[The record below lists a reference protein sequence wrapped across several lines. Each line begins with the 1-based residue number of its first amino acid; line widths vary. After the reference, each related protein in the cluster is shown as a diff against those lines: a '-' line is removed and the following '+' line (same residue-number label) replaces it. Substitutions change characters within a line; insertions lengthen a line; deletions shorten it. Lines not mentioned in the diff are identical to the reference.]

1 MTTIAAIQYE
11 DRVVIGADSQ
21 VTATRQFSHPRMA
34 KITERG
40 QYLIAGAGLS
50 SACDI
55 AQHIWI
61 PPKPTVDDRKDLYH
75 FMIAKVVPS
84 LKQSF
89 KDNDFKLEDD
99 KDEETRFSF
108 LIAIGGEVFDLA
120 DDFAV
125 SLDSSGHYA
134 IGSGSSLALGALAH
148 GATLEKALDIAA
160 SKDPYTSAPF
170 YFHEQVKR
178 G

>member
-1 MTTIAAIQYE
+1 MTTICAVQYE

-21 VTATRQFSHPRMA
+21 VTSNHKYWHPRMV
-34 KITERG
+34 KVSERG
-40 QYLIAGAGLS
+40 QYLIAGSGLS
-50 SACDI
+50 AACDI
-55 AQHIWI
+55 AQHIWT
-61 PPKPTVDDRKDLYH
+61 PPTPTATDKKDLYH

-84 LKQSF
+84 LKQCF

-99 KDEETRFSF
+99 KDDETRFAF
-108 LIAIGGEVFDLA
+108 LIAVGGEVFDVA
-120 DDFAV
+120 DDFAI
-125 SLDSSGHYA
+125 SIDSCGHYA

-148 GATLEKALDIAA
+148 KATIEEALEIAA

-170 YFHEQVKR
+170 YFYEQVKR

>member
-1 MTTIAAIQYE
+1 MTTIVAIQYE
-11 DRVVIGADSQ
+11 DQVVIGADSQ
-21 VTATRQFSHPRMA
+21 VTATRKFSHPRMV
-34 KITERG
+34 KVSERG

-61 PPKPTVDDRKDLYH
+61 PPKPTVEDRKDLYH

-84 LKQSF
+84 LKQCF
-89 KDNDFKLEDD
+89 KDNDFRLEGD
-99 KDEETRFSF
+99 KDEETRFAF

-125 SLDSSGHYA
+125 SLDGSGHYA

-148 GATLEKALDIAA
+148 GATLEEALQVAA
-160 SKDPYTSAPF
+160 DKDPYTSAPF
-170 YFHEQVKR
+170 YFKEQVKR